1 MIQKIKEIERRNE
14 EPFYERLRRE
24 DKERQNKRIKSVRD
38 VRARMT
44 YSAAFKNGKCLLDL
58 NNFHDYSKVD
68 EKKALIY

>member
-1 MIQKIKEIERRNE
+1 
-14 EPFYERLRRE
+14 
-24 DKERQNKRIKSVRD
+24 VRD

-44 YSAAFKNGKCLLDL
+44 HSAAYKNGKCLLDL